1 MHIKDQAMK
10 SRQSVLQK
18 ALSFGENSLRIAGTV
33 KGIYDIGKEIY
44 SFGQMAAPI
53 VGAAA
58 ALL

>member
-10 SRQSVLQK
+10 SRQTIMQK
-18 ALSFGENSLRIAGTV
+18 ALSWGENSLKMAGTI
-33 KGIYDIGKEIY
+33 KGIYDVGKEVY

-53 VGAAA
+53 IGAAA